1 MLGNDARVKFEM
13 HKCGAYRKFKVKG
26 RRVYLQLGAM
36 TNNPYNGQCPY
47 PINHVAGVLVDV
59 NGKAIDDNA
68 THFFPDGFLT
78 TNVHLLLAAIA
89 GTDAQARVA
98 SAIAGSSG
106 VPPAEAGTEAGAG
119 TDADAGTEA
128 DVIGNTP
135 KVAVIGTD
143 LGIEP
148 GPLPPPKIDPFNRN
162 EDGEFYVPGFGA
174 QRGDD
179 VIEPSPMASKKSK

>member
-1 MLGNDARVKFEM
+1 M

-36 TNNPYNGQCPY
+36 TNNPYNGKCPY

-119 TDADAGTEA
+119 TEADAGTESPDTTRVPEAGSAAITHKPA
-128 DVIGNTP
+128 DPPRMVQNSRYAPQFGLAAANGYP
-135 KVAVIGTD
+135 KQPADEG
-143 LGIEP
+143 G
-148 GPLPPPKIDPFNRN
+148 
-162 EDGEFYVPGFGA
+162 
-174 QRGDD
+174 
-179 VIEPSPMASKKSK
+179 SSKKSK